1 MPNSNT
7 RTVVAID
14 YAQTPS
20 RHPHY
25 NSHQTSDS
33 RPSQILTHHTP
44 SARLDLAQPEFAEL
58 LTPLKLRRRKLQP
71 RPDQQPTSLPL
82 VAGPSR
88 LGYYT
93 LEGDLYRGSAYDPTQ
108 PPSANVTAQVD
119 DDAISL
125 GTGSTTSS
133 TSNWSWGSGNFDRAM
148 AVIERVGEALGVR
161 RGSAGSSSSDS
172 SADSS
177 DMESLK
183 SQATAPRKDR
193 KRRGSF
199 MSSLSRQ
206 TSRGAEGVKAKHKRE
221 QLPKRRQF
229 TLLVPPPELPS
240 GDVDIG
246 IPSTIDPHV
255 FAEIGKLPGGRKG
268 DKKYPPDRV
277 IITPSLPTVLDKIQ
291 SIRLSSGYS
300 GIPNPVGNTPPQTPG
315 AFPSTPTPNLTSRV
329 PVRRGG
335 SAPGRSRKATGFVNP
350 PVPLLPQTQSRL
362 QCQSQSTAAS
372 RTATQSRLHTLRGAA
387 ESIPPVRPKSASDLL
402 GLKFDAES
410 MKEEAP
416 MMERKVGLEQKGK
429 SKSKGCWWLDVSCPT
444 WEDLREIGELLGL
457 HPLTL
462 EDVLQ
467 QDPREKLERFDKLGY
482 YFLVIRALDENY
494 FKYTPGS
501 SISSPSVPGGKN
513 NGKGGNA
520 QTPKSSPSEKE
531 LIDEK
536 EGLSQGIN
544 DKSGNN
550 KNEDGNEQRQDIEG
564 LEYKKSERRR
574 RGWGMGRAQGKM
586 TGKMGEK
593 VEIIEDRPGKEGLEG
608 VGVGAVNVYL
618 VVFADG
624 IISFHFED
632 ISKHTNRVLDRVLT
646 LANPDHGADWIAHG
660 LLDSIV
666 DAFFPIIR
674 YVDGAVD
681 DIDSLTI
688 DPTTDPK
695 KTSAYLGLGLGSVMA
710 GTDEDGNERFKHGE
724 LGSGKKRNGLWRTPD
739 HSLTQHISLRKRLR
753 ATFPHFCPPPRL
765 LRTIIY
771 LRLFLLPTSS
781 AVKRKH
787 DQASKTL
794 FDRSTMLKNMTD
806 MRKLVT
812 GLTRLLSAKGTV
824 IGRLRKRAKEEGGTV
839 EAYIGDVEDHIL
851 LLQNS
856 LYHYEYI
863 LSHCQPAYLSH
874 LNVSFAV
881 TKGRTDQAILALS
894 VVAISILPMQFI
906 TGLFSMNVYV
916 PHNGWIHCPTDTL
929 CEPDGSMS
937 PFNYFA
943 AIVIGIALV
952 ACCMVSVIRWWRW
965 DARKKF
971 GRLRGV
977 ELPNA
982 WDGFWGWE

>member
-93 LEGDLYRGSAYDPTQ
+93 LEGDLYRGSAHDPTQ

-125 GTGSTTSS
+125 GTASTTSS

-229 TLLVPPPELPS
+229 TLLVPPPALPS

-444 WEDLREIGELLGL
+444 WEDLREIGEVSHYLFFLPLRSLL
-457 HPLTL
+457 HSFYFMSM
-462 EDVLQ
+462 
-467 QDPREKLERFDKLGY
+467 EK
-482 YFLVIRALDENY
+482 
-494 FKYTPGS
+494 
-501 SISSPSVPGGKN
+501 
-513 NGKGGNA
+513 
-520 QTPKSSPSEKE
+520 
-531 LIDEK
+531 
-536 EGLSQGIN
+536 
-544 DKSGNN
+544 
-550 KNEDGNEQRQDIEG
+550 
-564 LEYKKSERRR
+564 
-574 RGWGMGRAQGKM
+574 
-586 TGKMGEK
+586 
-593 VEIIEDRPGKEGLEG
+593 
-608 VGVGAVNVYL
+608 
-618 VVFADG
+618 
-624 IISFHFED
+624 
-632 ISKHTNRVLDRVLT
+632 
-646 LANPDHGADWIAHG
+646 
-660 LLDSIV
+660 
-666 DAFFPIIR
+666 
-674 YVDGAVD
+674 
-681 DIDSLTI
+681 
-688 DPTTDPK
+688 
-695 KTSAYLGLGLGSVMA
+695 
-710 GTDEDGNERFKHGE
+710 
-724 LGSGKKRNGLWRTPD
+724 
-739 HSLTQHISLRKRLR
+739 
-753 ATFPHFCPPPRL
+753 
-765 LRTIIY
+765 
-771 LRLFLLPTSS
+771 
-781 AVKRKH
+781 
-787 DQASKTL
+787 
-794 FDRSTMLKNMTD
+794 
-806 MRKLVT
+806 
-812 GLTRLLSAKGTV
+812 
-824 IGRLRKRAKEEGGTV
+824 
-839 EAYIGDVEDHIL
+839 
-851 LLQNS
+851 
-856 LYHYEYI
+856 
-863 LSHCQPAYLSH
+863 
-874 LNVSFAV
+874 
-881 TKGRTDQAILALS
+881 
-894 VVAISILPMQFI
+894 
-906 TGLFSMNVYV
+906 
-916 PHNGWIHCPTDTL
+916 
-929 CEPDGSMS
+929 
-937 PFNYFA
+937 
-943 AIVIGIALV
+943 
-952 ACCMVSVIRWWRW
+952 AC
-965 DARKKF
+965 
-971 GRLRGV
+971 
-977 ELPNA
+977 
-982 WDGFWGWE
+982 

>member
-1 MPNSNT
+1 MPDSIT

-14 YAQTPS
+14 YAPTPV
-20 RHPHY
+20 RHPHSD
-25 NSHQTSDS
+25 SHRTPNS
-33 RPSQILTHHTP
+33 RPSPILTHHTP
-44 SARLDLAQPEFAEL
+44 SARPDVAQPEFAEL
-58 LTPLKLRRRKLQP
+58 LTPLKFRRRKLQP

-82 VAGPSR
+82 VAGPSD

-93 LEGDLYRGSAYDPTQ
+93 LEGDLYRGSDYNPTQ
-108 PPSANVTAQVD
+108 PPPAVSAQVD

-125 GTGSTTSS
+125 GTKSTTSS
-133 TSNWSWGSGNFDRAM
+133 TSNWSWGSGNFERAM

-161 RGSAGSSSSDS
+161 RASAGSSSSDS

-183 SQATAPRKDR
+183 SQATALKKGK

-199 MSSLSRQ
+199 ISSISRQ
-206 TSRGAEGVKAKHKRE
+206 TSRGGAEGVKAKHKRD

-229 TLLVPPPELPS
+229 TLLVPPPALPA

-246 IPSTIDPHV
+246 ISTSIETRV
-255 FAEIGKLPGGRKG
+255 FTEIGKLPGDRVD
-268 DKKYPPDRV
+268 DKKYPSDRV
-277 IITPSLPTVLDKIQ
+277 ITTPSLPTVLAKIQ
-291 SIRLSSGYS
+291 SVRLLSGYS
-300 GIPNPVGNTPPQTPG
+300 DIYSSVGNTPTQ
-315 AFPSTPTPNLTSRV
+315 ASDALSCPTANFASRV

-335 SAPGRSRKATGFVNP
+335 SAPGRSRKVTGFVNP
-350 PVPLLPQTQSRL
+350 PLPLLSQSQSRL
-362 QCQSQSTAAS
+362 QYQSQSAASS

-387 ESIPPVRPKSASDLL
+387 ETHPPVRPKSVSDLL
-402 GLKFDAES
+402 GLNLDAKS
-410 MKEEAP
+410 LQGGTP
-416 MMERKVGLEQKGK
+416 LIERELNLELKGK
-429 SKSKGCWWLDVSCPT
+429 SKSTGCWWLDVSCPT

-467 QDPREKLERFDKLGY
+467 QDPREKLDRFDKLGY
-482 YFLVIRALDENY
+482 YFLVVRALDENY

-501 SISSPSVPGGKN
+501 SVPSPSIPSQER

-520 QTPKSSPSEKE
+520 QTSESISTEKE

-536 EGLSQGIN
+536 DGLGQGA
-544 DKSGNN
+544 DGRWRGNSS
-550 KNEDGNEQRQDIEG
+550 EDGSDQRQDVEG

-586 TGKMGEK
+586 AGKMGEK
-593 VEIIEDRPGKEGLEG
+593 VEIIEDRPGEEGLEG

-632 ISKHTNRVLDRVLT
+632 ISKHTTRVLDRVLT

-695 KTSAYLGLGLGSVMA
+695 KTTAYLGLGLGSVTA
-710 GTDEDGNERFKHGE
+710 GINGDGSERFKQDE
-724 LGSGKKRNGLWRTPD
+724 KGSDKKRNGLWRTPD
-739 HSLTQHISLRKRLR
+739 HLSTPRISLCKRLR
-753 ATFPHFCPPPRL
+753 ASFPHFYPPPQL
-765 LRTIIY
+765 LRPFTY

-787 DQASKTL
+787 EQAPKMV

-812 GLTRLLSAKGTV
+812 GLTRLLIAKGAV

-839 EAYIGDVEDHIL
+839 EAYIGDVEGDSCLCAHS
-851 LLQNS
+851 S
-856 LYHYEYI
+856 LY
-863 LSHCQPAYLSH
+863 
-874 LNVSFAV
+874 
-881 TKGRTDQAILALS
+881 
-894 VVAISILPMQFI
+894 
-906 TGLFSMNVYV
+906 
-916 PHNGWIHCPTDTL
+916 
-929 CEPDGSMS
+929 
-937 PFNYFA
+937 
-943 AIVIGIALV
+943 
-952 ACCMVSVIRWWRW
+952 
-965 DARKKF
+965 
-971 GRLRGV
+971 
-977 ELPNA
+977 
-982 WDGFWGWE
+982 

>member
-44 SARLDLAQPEFAEL
+44 STRLDLAQPEFAEL

-125 GTGSTTSS
+125 GIGSTTSS
-133 TSNWSWGSGNFDRAM
+133 ISNWSWGSGNFDRAM

-229 TLLVPPPELPS
+229 TLLVPPPALPS

-300 GIPNPVGNTPPQTPG
+300 GIPNPVGNTPPQTPD

-544 DKSGNN
+544 DRSGNN

-765 LRTIIY
+765 LRTFIY

-965 DARKKF
+965 GARKKF